1 MTDLTL
7 NASALVLAA
16 AATVGTFGGPA
27 VLAKH
32 QYVHAVRI
40 ATGAAPPGPAV
51 AVPLRR
57 HA

>member
-27 VLAKH
+27 ALAKH

-40 ATGAAPPGPAV
+40 AAGAAPPGRTLA
-51 AVPLRR
+51 APLRR